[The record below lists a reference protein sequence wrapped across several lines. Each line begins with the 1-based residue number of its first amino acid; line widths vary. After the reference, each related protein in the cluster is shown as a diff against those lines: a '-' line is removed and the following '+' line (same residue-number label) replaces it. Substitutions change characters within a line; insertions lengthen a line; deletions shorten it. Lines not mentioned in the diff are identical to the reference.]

1 MSRSTLELTDLIG
14 DKVAFGAYKAER
26 LGDNSRSLEKMR
38 QYMYSVIR
46 TELTEQQRKCIMLL
60 ITEGK
65 SRKRSRRSSV
75 LTSPQFPVISPP
87 PEENSSAV
95 QNCLILYNIFIKQY
109 KYAVSL
115 KGVFRSSL

>member
-65 SRKRSRRSSV
+65 KQKEIAAELGLNQSTVSRHLAAARKKLLRSAK
-75 LTSPQFPVISPP
+75 L
-87 PEENSSAV
+87 
-95 QNCLILYNIFIKQY
+95 LDMM
-109 KYAVSL
+109 
-115 KGVFRSSL
+115 

>member
-14 DKVAFGAYKAER
+14 DKVAFGAYKEER

-65 SRKRSRRSSV
+65 
-75 LTSPQFPVISPP
+75 
-87 PEENSSAV
+87 
-95 QNCLILYNIFIKQY
+95 KQ
-109 KYAVSL
+109 KEIAAELGLNQST
-115 KGVFRSSL
+115 

>member
-14 DKVAFGAYKAER
+14 DKVAFGAYKEER

-46 TELTEQQRKCIMLL
+46 TELTEQQRKCIMIL

-65 SRKRSRRSSV
+65 KQKEIAAELGLNQSTVSRHLAAARR
-75 LTSPQFPVISPP
+75 L
-87 PEENSSAV
+87 EAW
-95 QNCLILYNIFIKQY
+95 CD
-109 KYAVSL
+109 
-115 KGVFRSSL
+115 